1 MCLIPH
7 NSIIPMVSVT
17 SSLSGLIRHS
27 PYNISWYGRTESVEV
42 ALVIEFYFF
51 KINRT

>member
-7 NSIIPMVSVT
+7 NFIIPMVSVI

-27 PYNISWYGRTESVEV
+27 PHNISWYGRSESVEV
-42 ALVIEFYFF
+42 ALEIEFYFI